1 MSADRGRVGIIG
13 AGVAG
18 LATARRLT
26 RSGYDCVLFERNA
39 GPGGVWADGYVN
51 FGVQVHKEL
60 YQFPDW
66 PLPETTPN
74 FTPGPDFRRY
84 LEDFAAHFGI
94 RERIYAGCRVLALE
108 PHDGGRAGWTVLI
121 ERNGEKRRERFDLI
135 VAATGLYSEKPAVPD
150 IPGRERFE
158 GEVRHASQVK
168 SREVLA
174 DRKVVVVGYGK
185 SASDIALEAADVAQA
200 SHLVFRK
207 THWPVPRKLAGI
219 LPFKWGLLNRL
230 TASLI
235 IPYVRPRPID
245 KWIHGIGA
253 PLVWAYWR
261 LVELLLQYQWG
272 LGTRIKGGLTLVPD
286 TPVEIDCF
294 GESTM
299 VPRPDFFESIRR
311 RRIIAHRSGIRSF
324 SEGMLELD
332 NGERIEADCVVFGTG
347 WQLGYEF
354 LPAAVKDAL
363 GRDDDGFYLYRHIL
377 HPDVPNLF
385 FIGRASTFLSVT
397 TYCLQARW
405 LAELLERRIVLPSRA
420 DMLVEI
426 DRLKNWKRSWMP
438 YSSHRG
444 ARVLLHM
451 HNYHDELLTDIG
463 EAPWRKRGVFAP
475 FKEVFAPYQ
484 SSDYAAV
491 V

>member
-1 MSADRGRVGIIG
+1 MAGRGRVAIVG

-18 LATARRLT
+18 LATARRLMA
-26 RSGYDCVLFERNA
+26 SGYECVLFERNA
-39 GPGGVWADGYVN
+39 VPGGVWADGYVN

-66 PLPETTPN
+66 PLPGTAAN
-74 FTPGPDFRRY
+74 FTPGSEFRRY

-94 RERIYAGCRVLALE
+94 RERIRTRCQVLAVE
-108 PHDGGRAGWTVLI
+108 PNDGGRDGWTVVSVQD
-121 ERNGEKRRERFDLI
+121 GETYRERFELV
-135 VAATGLYSEKPAVPD
+135 VAATGLYSETPAVPD
-150 IPGRERFE
+150 IPNRERFE

-168 SREVLA
+168 SRDVLA
-174 DRKVVVVGYGK
+174 DKKVVVVGYGK
-185 SASDIALEAADVAQA
+185 SASDIALEATDAARA
-200 SHLVFRK
+200 THLVFRR

-235 IPYVRPRPID
+235 VPYVRPRAAD
-245 KWIHGIGA
+245 RWIHGIGA
-253 PLVWAYWR
+253 PLVWVYWR
-261 LVELLLQYQWG
+261 LVEMLLYYQWG
-272 LGTRIKGGLTLVPD
+272 LGTPIAQGRTLVPD

-299 VPRPDFFESIRR
+299 VPRPDFFEYIRR

-324 SEGMLELD
+324 EKHALELD
-332 NGERIEADCVVFGTG
+332 DGECIETDCVVFATG
-347 WQLGYEF
+347 WQPGCEF
-354 LPAAVKDAL
+354 LPEMVKDTL
-363 GRDDDGFYLYRHIL
+363 GRDDDSFYLYRHIL

-405 LAELLERRIVLPSRA
+405 LAELLEGRIVPPAREE
-420 DMLVEI
+420 MLVEI
-426 DRLKNWKRSWMP
+426 DQLKAWKRSWMP
-438 YSSHRG
+438 YSNHRG
-444 ARVLLHM
+444 ARLLLHM
-451 HNYHDELLTDIG
+451 HNYHDELLSDFG
-463 EAPWRKRGVFAP
+463 EAPWRKRGIFGP